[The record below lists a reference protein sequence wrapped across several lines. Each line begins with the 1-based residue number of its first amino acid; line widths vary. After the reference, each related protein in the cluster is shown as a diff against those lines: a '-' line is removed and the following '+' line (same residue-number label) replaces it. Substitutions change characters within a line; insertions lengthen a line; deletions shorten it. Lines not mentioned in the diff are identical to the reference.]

1 MEILGDFGLLWQTPN
16 LKIIGAKMP
25 KYKPKSRDELRKL
38 VKDNNIYLGDIDTSN
53 ITNMGGLFIKS
64 NRVDFSGIELWD
76 TSNVISMRAM
86 FGNALYF
93 NHNINSWDTSKVVDM
108 SSMFNIAERFNQPL
122 DKWNTCSVVNMNSI
136 FSGAKSFNQPLDS
149 WDTSSVVDMSSIFLR
164 AKSFNRWNTSNVVSM
179 YSAFC
184 GAENFNQPLDN
195 WDTSSVEF
203 MTFMFLKALSFNQ
216 NIDSW
221 NVRSIRD
228 NQKMFANS
236 GVKMLPKWY
245 KNTPFFSDLDDYFSM
260 IEEIEK
266 VVEKA
271 KLRAK
276 KLKILS

>member
-1 MEILGDFGLLWQTPN
+1 
-16 LKIIGAKMP
+16 MP

-93 NHNINSWDTSKVVDM
+93 NHNINSWDTS
-108 SSMFNIAERFNQPL
+108 
-122 DKWNTCSVVNMNSI
+122 
-136 FSGAKSFNQPLDS
+136 
-149 WDTSSVVDMSSIFLR
+149 SVVDMSSIFLR
-164 AKSFNRWNTSNVVSM
+164 AKSFNQSLNSWNTSNVVSM

-203 MTFMFLKALSFNQ
+203 MTFMLLKALSFNQ

-221 NVRSIRD
+221 NVSSVRD

-236 GVKMLPKWY
+236 GVTMLPKWY

-276 KLKILS
+276 KLNILS